1 MKKSGLPIVLAIGL
15 GWQGQAGLGGQDAAP
30 RYTVREVRPEVQAES
45 GAILSRPAALVCDE
59 ARIYVLDMDGAD
71 IKVYAKSGE
80 FERVLGRKGQGPG
93 EFHLPSGLDILGG
106 KLYVADA
113 ANRRVQVL
121 NMEGKYLSGFR
132 VPFQPH
138 RVLALAPDRI
148 VVMSLPTGR
157 DGQEKVL
164 HGYDGAGQPL
174 FEAVES
180 FFSGDS
186 VYDLMRNRWFMLKA
200 GGGEFFLVRAT
211 DDRAVR
217 RLGKDGVLLA
227 EFELSEKYP
236 FQDIDIPVR
245 DGKKRPLRA
254 LFWNCASDGD
264 RLYLLVPQR
273 TEDGDLGPG
282 RKIVRIGPAGEIT
295 AEIDLPERL
304 SRIAVDGK
312 TIFGIDTDSRLR
324 VFVMVPR

>member
-1 MKKSGLPIVLAIGL
+1 MKKPGLPIVLALGL
-15 GWQGQAGLGGQDAAP
+15 GWQGQAGLWGQNAAA
-30 RYTVREVRPEVQAES
+30 RFISREVKPEVRAEG
-45 GAILSRPAALVCDE
+45 GAILSRPVALVCDE
-59 ARIYVLDMDGAD
+59 ERLYILDMDGAD
-71 IKVYAKSGE
+71 IKVYSKSGE
-80 FERVLGRKGQGPG
+80 FERVIGRKGQGPG

-106 KLYVADA
+106 KLYVADS

-121 NMEGKYLSGFR
+121 DMKGKYLSGFR

-157 DGQEKVL
+157 DGREKVL

-174 FEAVES
+174 WEAVDS

-200 GGGEFFLVRAT
+200 GGGEFFIARAT

-217 RLGKDGVLLA
+217 RLDKDGTLLA
-227 EFELSEKYP
+227 EVEISEQNP
-236 FQDIDIPVR
+236 FQDIEIPVR
-245 DGKKRPLRA
+245 EGKKRPLRA
-254 LFWNCASDGD
+254 LFWNCAADKE
-264 RLYLLVPQR
+264 RLYLLIPER

-282 RKIVRIGPAGEIT
+282 RKVVRVGPSGEVA
-295 AEIDLPERL
+295 AEIDLPEKL
-304 SRIAVDGK
+304 SRIAVEGK
-312 TIFGIDTDSRLR
+312 TIFGTDLDARLR

>member
-1 MKKSGLPIVLAIGL
+1 MKKPGLPIVLALGL
-15 GWQGQAGLGGQDAAP
+15 GWQGQAGLWGQNAAA
-30 RYTVREVRPEVQAES
+30 RFISREVKPEVRAEG
-45 GAILSRPAALVCDE
+45 GAILSRPVALVCDE
-59 ARIYVLDMDGAD
+59 
-71 IKVYAKSGE
+71 
-80 FERVLGRKGQGPG
+80 ER
-93 EFHLPSGLDILGG
+93 LDILGG
-106 KLYVADA
+106 KLYVADS

-121 NMEGKYLSGFR
+121 DMKGKYLSGFR

-157 DGQEKVL
+157 DGREKVL

-174 FEAVES
+174 WEAVDS

-200 GGGEFFLVRAT
+200 GGGEFFIARAT

-217 RLGKDGVLLA
+217 RLDKDGTLLA
-227 EFELSEKYP
+227 EVEISEQNP
-236 FQDIDIPVR
+236 FQDIEIPVR
-245 DGKKRPLRA
+245 EGKKRPLRA
-254 LFWNCASDGD
+254 LFWNCAADKE
-264 RLYLLVPQR
+264 RLYLLIPER

-282 RKIVRIGPAGEIT
+282 RKVVRVGPSGEVA
-295 AEIDLPERL
+295 AEIDLPEKL
-304 SRIAVDGK
+304 SRIAVEGK
-312 TIFGIDTDSRLR
+312 TIFGTDLDARLR

>member
-15 GWQGQAGLGGQDAAP
+15 GWQGQARLWGQDAAP
-30 RYTVREVRPEVQAES
+30 RYVVREVKPEIQAES
-45 GAILSRPAALVCDE
+45 GAVLDRPAALVCDE
-59 ARIYVLDMDGAD
+59 ARLYVLDMDAAD

-80 FERVLGRKGQGPG
+80 FERVVGRKGQGPG
-93 EFHLPSGLDILGG
+93 ELHLPSGLDILGG
-106 KLYVADA
+106 KLYVADS

-121 NMEGKYLSGFR
+121 DMKGKYLSGFR

-148 VVMSLPTGR
+148 VVMSLPMGR

-174 FEAVES
+174 WEAVDS

-186 VYDLMRNRWFMLKA
+186 IYDLMRNRWFMLKA
-200 GGGEFFLVRAT
+200 GGGEFFLVRASN
-211 DDRAVR
+211 DRAVR
-217 RLGKDGVLLA
+217 RLDREGALLTQV
-227 EFELSEKYP
+227 ELSEKCP
-236 FQDIDIPVR
+236 FQDIAIPGR
-245 DGKKRPLRA
+245 DGVERMLRA
-254 LFWNCASDGD
+254 LFWNCASDGE
-264 RLYLLVPQR
+264 RLYLLVPER
-273 TEDGDLGPG
+273 TEDGDVGPG
-282 RKIVRIGPAGEIT
+282 RKIVRVGPAGEIA

-312 TIFGIDTDSRLR
+312 TIFGIDLDARLR